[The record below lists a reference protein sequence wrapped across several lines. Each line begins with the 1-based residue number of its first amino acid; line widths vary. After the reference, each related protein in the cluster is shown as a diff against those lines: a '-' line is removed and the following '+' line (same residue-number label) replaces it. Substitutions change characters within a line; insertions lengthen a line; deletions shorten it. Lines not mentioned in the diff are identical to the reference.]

1 MKKNVNIRKHG
12 HVRKKKRRS
21 CPMKGKNIKEDKP
34 AKLGVLWW
42 ILLILGLLLMLKVIF
57 MGGTYGYDYYPFRNL
72 YNR

>member
-1 MKKNVNIRKHG
+1 MKKNKSKRSR
-12 HVRKKKRRS
+12 HVRKKKNRS
-21 CPMKGKNIKEDKP
+21 FTMKGKIAVEDKP
-34 AKLGVLWW
+34 VKLGVLWW

>member
-1 MKKNVNIRKHG
+1 MKKNINTRRKRY
-12 HVRKKKRRS
+12 VRKKKRRS
-21 CPMKGKNIKEDKP
+21 YPMKGKIIKEDKP
-34 AKLGVLWW
+34 AKLGVLYW

>member
-1 MKKNVNIRKHG
+1 
-12 HVRKKKRRS
+12 
-21 CPMKGKNIKEDKP
+21 MKGKIAVEDKP
-34 AKLGVLWW
+34 VKLGVLWW

>member
-1 MKKNVNIRKHG
+1 MKKTISTQKNR

-21 CPMKGKNIKEDKP
+21 CPMKGKIKKEDKP

-42 ILLILGLLLMLKVIF
+42 ILLILSLLLMLKVIF
-57 MGGTYGYDYYPFRNL
+57 TGGTYGYDYYPFRNL